1 MVRFLCFCVEQV
13 LAGHGAE
20 LKEYAIGVEV
30 FDRRADYDPRVD
42 PIVRVEARRLREK
55 LKRYYATESPD
66 AAVRIEL
73 PTGSYVPQFCGTALA
88 KATAMAAPVMSH
100 SEKTVAVLPFAN
112 LSLQAENEYFA
123 DGLTAELIHVLT
135 KVPSLRVVAWGSA
148 AHWKNR
154 KRDMSEIVGQLQA
167 DVVLDGSVR
176 WGEDRVRV
184 TVQLIETKSGTYLWS
199 EAYDRELENIL
210 AIQDEIAQSV
220 AAVLEGKLGVR
231 QMPAPRTIGNLD
243 AYQLY
248 LKGRHF
254 WNKRTSEG
262 LAASVGY
269 FEQAIAI
276 DPNCAHAYAGIA
288 DAWSLMVEIGLNR
301 SAGIMPLAKSAA
313 ERALALDPTLAE
325 AWTSL
330 ALIRSLYDRE
340 WAEAEGHYRTAIR
353 MNPGFAQTHYWFG
366 TDFLLLH
373 RRFDEAMEE
382 VRIAQKLDPLN
393 INMFETE
400 SYLLLM
406 EERYEEALAI
416 MLDVM
421 ERETDFWRLHTSI
434 GRVYGFLGRWDEAI
448 AALER
453 GRQMVPDMPS
463 IYGAIGQIY
472 AWAGREEAAR
482 RELAALHEFAARRSV
497 SPTCFALIHCG
508 LHEYD
513 KSLEYLETACERRDL
528 PVNSTFSHPA
538 YKALRG
544 HPRFQGLLRRL
555 GFAIP
560 GDYR

>member
-13 LAGHGAE
+13 LAGRGAD

-30 FDRRADYDPRVD
+30 FDRKADYDPRVD
-42 PIVRVEARRLREK
+42 PIVRVEARRLRDK
-55 LKRYYATESPD
+55 LKRYYETESPD
-66 AAVRIEL
+66 VGLRIEL
-73 PTGSYVPQFCGTALA
+73 PTGSYVPQFCGPAA
-88 KATAMAAPVMSH
+88 KASPPVSSVRTH
-100 SEKTVAVLPFAN
+100 SDKTVAVLPFAN
-112 LSLQAENEYFA
+112 LSQQAEKEYFA

-176 WGEDRVRV
+176 WGQDRVRV
-184 TVQLIETKSGTYLWS
+184 TVQLIETQSGTYLWS
-199 EAYDRELENIL
+199 EAYDREIEDIL

-231 QMPAPRTIGNLD
+231 QVPAPRTIGNLD

-353 MNPGFAQTHYWFG
+353 MNPGFAQTRYWFG
-366 TDFLLLH
+366 TDFLVLH

-382 VRIAQKLDPLN
+382 IRVAQKLDPLN

-400 SYLLLM
+400 AYLLVM

-421 ERETDFWRLHTSI
+421 ERDTSFWRLHTSM

-453 GRQMVPDMPS
+453 GREMVPDMPS
-463 IYGAIGQIY
+463 IYGAIGQIH
-472 AWAGREEAAR
+472 AWAGREAEAR
-482 RELAALHEFAARRSV
+482 RELAALHEFAAKRSV

-508 LHEYD
+508 LQEHD
-513 KSLEYLETACERRDL
+513 KALEYLETAYERRDL

-555 GFAIP
+555 GFTVP
-560 GDYR
+560 PDYR